1 MTATPPPSLLRSG
14 LAKSLLWAAL
24 TLPALCAADNLV
36 IDYVISNSPQRSA
49 WIGLINQFATANPDI
64 QIEHHGYPQEQY
76 KRAFSARLQN
86 GSADLAFWYAGE
98 RLRDAVRNKLLA
110 PLDADTL
117 ALLKKKKFLHPTI
130 EGTRIDGEVYGFP
143 LYYYAWGFIYRKS
156 LFERIGVRP
165 PSTWSE
171 FLAVCERLKA
181 AGITPLGLGAK
192 STWPA
197 AAWFDY
203 LNLRINGLDFHH
215 KLLGGEIR
223 FSDARV
229 RQVFDVWGGLLRKGY
244 FFEPTLDQEM
254 DRVLPYI
261 YRDHVAMMLTGSFVA
276 ARFPKEIAS
285 DIGFFAFPS
294 FTPDM
299 PAYEEAPLD
308 VLVLP
313 AKSANPGTRKRF
325 LAFLAESGAL
335 RRIADADQT
344 LAAQADLPSSGVRL
358 AEPTRAIVAGAAGLT
373 YFFDR
378 DAKAELVAP
387 VYEGLQR
394 FLKAPHDAEQAI
406 RHIED
411 ARRASPDAP
420 PTSTR

>member
-1 MTATPPPSLLRSG
+1 MTATLSLSLLRSG
-14 LAKSLLWAAL
+14 LVKNLLRA
-24 TLPALCAADNLV
+24 TLVLPTLCAADNLV
-36 IDYVISNSPQRSA
+36 IDYVVSNSPQRSA
-49 WIGLINQFATANPDI
+49 WIGLINQFSAANPDI
-64 QIEHHGYPQEQY
+64 QVEHYGYPQEQY
-76 KRAFSARLQN
+76 KREFSARLQN

-98 RLRDAVRNKLLA
+98 RLRDAARNKLLA
-110 PLDADTL
+110 PLDADTV
-117 ALLKKKKFLHPTI
+117 ALLKKKKFLQTAI
-130 EGTRIDGEVYGFP
+130 DGTRIDGEVYGFP

-171 FLAVCERLKA
+171 FLTVCERLQA
-181 AGITPLGLGAK
+181 AGVTPLGLGAK

-203 LNLRINGLDFHH
+203 LNLRINGLEFHH
-215 KLLGGEIR
+215 KLLNGEIR

-229 RQVFDVWGGLLRKGY
+229 RQVFDTWGSLLRKDY
-244 FFEPTLDQEM
+244 FFEPTLGQELNS
-254 DRVLPYI
+254 VLPYI
-261 YRDHVAMMLTGSFVA
+261 YRNHVAMMLTGSFVA

-294 FTPDM
+294 ITPDM

-308 VLVLP
+308 VLVVP
-313 AKSANPGTRKRF
+313 ARSANPGARKRF

-344 LAAQADLPSSGVRL
+344 LAAQADLPSSGVLL
-358 AEPTRAIVAGAAGLT
+358 AEPTRAIVAGAAGRT
-373 YFFDR
+373 FFFDR
-378 DAKAELVAP
+378 DARAELVAP

-406 RHIED
+406 RHIEE
-411 ARRASPDAP
+411 ARRANPDAP
-420 PTSTR
+420 STSTR